1 MLDIEKLFW
10 GFKNVENVI
19 GIYGIKLLENEKSYI
34 FLEYNELEWF
44 W

>member
-1 MLDIEKLFW
+1 MLEIEKWFW

-19 GIYGIKLLENEKSYI
+19 GKYGIKLLENEKSYI

-44 W
+44 

>member
-10 GFKNVENVI
+10 GFKNVENFI
-19 GIYGIKLLENEKSYI
+19 GIYRIKLLENEKSYI

-44 W
+44 